1 MLNRLRYGTA
11 VLALVGATS
20 FAMAAANNQPAPANS
35 APQNQ
40 AQQQSS
46 GQSNAQALN
55 LNSDQ
60 IRQVQQKLDQ
70 SGFKAGQ
77 ADGVLGRE
85 TENALRDFQKQKGL
99 QQTGRPDNE
108 TLSALGVN
116 GSAMQNVA
124 GSKAALRIVRRRA
137 LQPVHLRSGA
147 TAQSNQLTGE
157 VIADKPNKSG

>member
-40 AQQQSS
+40 TQQQSS
-46 GQSNAQALN
+46 GQSNTQALN

-60 IRQVQQKLDQ
+60 IRQVQQKLDE

-116 GSAMQNVA
+116 GSAMQNVGQQSGPPNSSPQGTA
-124 GSKAALRIVRRRA
+124 TNPS
-137 LQPVHLRSGA
+137 SGA
-147 TAQSNQLTGE
+147 TAQSNQLP
-157 VIADKPNKSG
+157 AK

>member
-1 MLNRLRYGTA
+1 MLNRIRYGTA
-11 VLALVGATS
+11 VLAVLGATS
-20 FAMAAANNQPAPANS
+20 IAMAANNQPAPANS

-40 AQQQSS
+40 TQQQSS
-46 GQSNAQALN
+46 NQSGTQALN

-60 IRQVQQKLDQ
+60 IRQVQQKLDE

-108 TLSALGVN
+108 TLSALGVS
-116 GSAMQNVA
+116 GSAMQNVGQQSSSPNNSPQGTA
-124 GSKAALRIVRRRA
+124 TS
-137 LQPVHLRSGA
+137 PSPGA
-147 TAQSNQLTGE
+147 TAQSNQSS
-157 VIADKPNKSG
+157 AK

>member
-1 MLNRLRYGTA
+1 MVNRLRYGTA
-11 VLALVGATS
+11 VLAVLGATS
-20 FAMAAANNQPAPANS
+20 IAMAANNQPAPTNN

-40 AQQQSS
+40 TQQQSS
-46 GQSNAQALN
+46 GQSNTQALN

-60 IRQVQQKLDQ
+60 IRQVQQKLDE
-70 SGFKAGQ
+70 SGFKVGQ

-116 GSAMQNVA
+116 GSAMQSVGQQSSPSNKSPQGTA
-124 GSKAALRIVRRRA
+124 TN
-137 LQPVHLRSGA
+137 PPPGA
-147 TAQSNQLTGE
+147 TAQSNQSP
-157 VIADKPNKSG
+157 AK

>member
-11 VLALVGATS
+11 ALVLVSATS
-20 FAMAAANNQPAPANS
+20 FAMAANNQPVPANN

-40 AQQQSS
+40 IQQQSS
-46 GQSNAQALN
+46 GQSGTQALN

-99 QQTGRPDNE
+99 QQTGRPDMRP
-108 TLSALGVN
+108 S
-116 GSAMQNVA
+116 
-124 GSKAALRIVRRRA
+124 
-137 LQPVHLRSGA
+137 PRSG
-147 TAQSNQLTGE
+147 
-157 VIADKPNKSG
+157 

>member
-11 VLALVGATS
+11 VLAVLGATS
-20 FAMAAANNQPAPANS
+20 IAMAANNQPAPTKN

-40 AQQQSS
+40 TQQQSS
-46 GQSNAQALN
+46 GQSGTQALN

-60 IRQVQQKLDQ
+60 IRQVQQKLDE
-70 SGFKAGQ
+70 SGFKAGRS
-77 ADGVLGRE
+77 DGVLGRE

-116 GSAMQNVA
+116 GSAMQNVGQQSGPPPQGTA
-124 GSKAALRIVRRRA
+124 TN
-137 LQPVHLRSGA
+137 PPSGA
-147 TAQSNQLTGE
+147 TAQSNQSP
-157 VIADKPNKSG
+157 AK

>member
-1 MLNRLRYGTA
+1 MLNCLRYGTA
-11 VLALVGATS
+11 ILALVGATS

-40 AQQQSS
+40 AQQQP
-46 GQSNAQALN
+46 SNAQALN

-116 GSAMQNVA
+116 GSAMQNV
-124 GSKAALRIVRRRA
+124 GQQSSSPQGTAAS
-137 LQPVHLRSGA
+137 PPSGA
-147 TAQSNQLTGE
+147 TAQSNQSP
-157 VIADKPNKSG
+157 AK

>member
-1 MLNRLRYGTA
+1 MLNRIRYGTA
-11 VLALVGATS
+11 VLAVLGATS
-20 FAMAAANNQPAPANS
+20 ITMAANNQPAPANN

-40 AQQQSS
+40 TQQQSS
-46 GQSNAQALN
+46 GQSGTQALN

-108 TLSALGVN
+108 TLSALGMN
-116 GSAMQNVA
+116 GSAMQNVGQQSSTPNKSA
-124 GSKAALRIVRRRA
+124 QGTT
-137 LQPVHLRSGA
+137 PPPGA
-147 TAQSNQLTGE
+147 TAQSNQSP
-157 VIADKPNKSG
+157 AKK